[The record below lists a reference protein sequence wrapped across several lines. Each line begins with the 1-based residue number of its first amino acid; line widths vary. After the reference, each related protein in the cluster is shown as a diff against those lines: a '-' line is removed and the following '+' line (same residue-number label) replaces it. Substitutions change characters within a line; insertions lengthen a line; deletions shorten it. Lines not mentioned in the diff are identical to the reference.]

1 MKQKLLV
8 IAVMTAIILSASAN
22 LTIGLRNKSIAN
34 PLVATLKT
42 QANSKKTQVIVPQF
56 NQFSTPAKV
65 RALDPISTF
74 PYKENFDST
83 DIANDGWLITDA
95 STTTTIKMSSGSLS
109 GLAAL
114 SGTKYLI
121 SGYDASASRNA
132 WAFSPS
138 MSLTAGVTYH
148 VYVWAYAPGY
158 NSVNDEFKV
167 TVGTDQTAA
176 TQTTL
181 VIDKTGTNS
190 AAISDWT
197 RLEGTYTPSTSGN
210 YNFAICHCTVA
221 MDVDAVAFENFAV
234 SDNAYVEPPILQ
246 TYSKGGLWS
255 ATAVIN
261 DSIYLYGKQPISY
274 VPQLLGATSF
284 SWIFDADATASST
297 TDTIPTVTYTISGF
311 HNATLSAT
319 GPGGTTI
326 KDVNQ
331 FLIKPTA
338 SITSDIVYNIKSYDS
353 FADYQTSS
361 TNANMYLAGPNTNY
375 KKIAEKFEIPAG
387 ATVTLSQIYLYV
399 GNYTLSSTN
408 RAKTFT
414 IQILKADGTGG
425 LPGTVVSTVTPT
437 YSTLFGTTAIT
448 TSTMKSYTYTTPVT
462 ITGSFYISLDFT
474 NVGTPSATN
483 HMGLL
488 TTASRSY
495 ADCSLYAY
503 YSSAWTSMSAV
514 FGTEISGFIAPKLA
528 FQTVTAVENPT
539 VNDLNTYISNNTL
552 YVQNAT
558 AGGKLM
564 VFDLT
569 GNLVL
574 SHVLK
579 TGNDVLPISLRKGIY
594 LVKVGEKA
602 TKVMVN

>member
-8 IAVMTAIILSASAN
+8 IAVMAAIILSASAN
-22 LTIGLRNKSIAN
+22 LTIGLRNKTIAN
-34 PLVATLKT
+34 PSVAILKT
-42 QANSKKTQVIVPQF
+42 QQKSKKTQVIVPQF
-56 NQFSTPAKV
+56 NQLSTLAKV
-65 RALDPISTF
+65 RAVDPISTF
-74 PYKENFDST
+74 PYKENFDAA
-83 DIANDGWLITDA
+83 DITTDGWLITDA
-95 STTTTIKMSSGSLS
+95 STTTSDVMSVGSLS
-109 GLAAL
+109 GLPSL
-114 SGTKYLI
+114 SGSTYLI

-132 WAFSPS
+132 WAFSPA

-167 TVGTDQTAA
+167 TVGTNQTAA

-181 VIDKTGTNS
+181 VIDKTGANS
-190 AAISDWT
+190 VVIDTWT

-210 YNFAICHCTVA
+210 YNFAISHCTAA

-246 TYSKGGLWS
+246 AYSKGGLWS
-255 ATAVIN
+255 ATAVVN
-261 DSIYLYGKQPISY
+261 DSVYLYGNESINY

-297 TDTIPTVTYTISGF
+297 TDTIPSVTYATSGF
-311 HNATLSAT
+311 HSATLSAT

-326 KDVNQ
+326 KDVNHY
-331 FLIKPTA
+331 LIRPA
-338 SITSDIVYNIKSYDS
+338 AGVTSDIVYNIKSYDS

-361 TNANMYLAGPNTNY
+361 TNTNMYLAGPNTNY
-375 KKIAEKFEIPAG
+375 KKIAEKFVLPAG
-387 ATVTLSQIYLYV
+387 ATVSLSQIYLYV
-399 GNYTLSSTN
+399 GNYTLSTAN

-414 IQILKADGTGG
+414 IQILKADGAGG
-425 LPGTVVSTVTPT
+425 IPGTVVSSVTPT
-437 YSTLFGTTAIT
+437 YSTLFGATAIT

-488 TTASRSY
+488 TTAGRPY

-503 YSSAWTSMSAV
+503 YSSAWTSISDV
-514 FGTEISGFIAPKLA
+514 FGIDISGFIAPKIA
-528 FQTVTAVENPT
+528 FQTVTAVETPSISA
-539 VNDLNTYISNNTL
+539 LNAFVSNNAL
-552 YVQNAT
+552 HVQNAT
-558 AGGKLM
+558 AGGNLM

-569 GNLVL
+569 GNLL
-574 SHVLK
+574 ISHVLK

-594 LVKVGEKA
+594 LVKVGEKTA
-602 TKVMVN
+602 KVMIN